1 MSVKLKFLNS
11 FLSELDSEGVWY
23 VVLRNHDEILTGTEK
38 DVDMLCSPS
47 NFKLIRSI
55 FNKVCS
61 RNGHIGSWDVYGK
74 NMALST
80 EPKSFGDVSNTFS
93 KGLYLHF
100 VGFASLRDSFL
111 KVKIP
116 GYSKKFRS
124 SQIQRKKM
132 VWDNF
137 ECWSPSSDWL
147 ILFLLEKMQYKR
159 KAVYKD
165 KIELLLLDA
174 SSEIGKNSSLCTIIY
189 SSLKENSTK
198 RERLLAVQKA
208 LEQINYPKN
217 YLKTFKESILLF
229 RENLKARVK
238 KKGLIITF
246 SGPDGAGK
254 STTKSH
260 LINFLQDDVGLSV
273 NSIRGFN
280 RLNEPKFMGSTLKKV
295 QHNVRGVSKKS
306 ASELENAFRDRK
318 PEKARSFS
326 WKFRRLIGLLF
337 IIMQYPVFY
346 FVARVRTYKGISTVV
361 DTSVY
366 DRFVKAHRPRFRL
379 LEKIAIP
386 FLPSGD
392 ITFRLYASPEVINNR
407 KPELTIQELEEYY
420 SAMDY
425 IFSLKS
431 KSNIKIIETHLGP
444 KIAAKLVNEYVIY
457 ELGFCKI

>member
-1 MSVKLKFLNS
+1 MSVKLKFLNN

-74 NMALST
+74 NLALST
-80 EPKSFGDVSNTFS
+80 GPKSFGDVSNTFS

-100 VGFASLRDSFL
+100 VGFASIRDSFL

-147 ILFLLEKMQYKR
+147 ILLLLEKMQYKR
-159 KAVYKD
+159 KQVYKE
-165 KIELLLLDA
+165 ELLRLLND
-174 SSEIGKNSSLCTIIY
+174 SQTEINFNDSLKSTINI
-189 SSLKENSTK
+189 SLKENSTK
-198 RERLLAVQKA
+198 KERLLAVQKT
-208 LEQINYPKN
+208 LKQISFQKN
-217 YLKTFKESILLF
+217 YLQGLKEWFLLIKL
-229 RENLKARVK
+229 NLSSLIK

-254 STTKSH
+254 STTKSL
-260 LINFLQDDVGLSV
+260 LIDFLQNDVGLSV

-306 ASELENAFRDRK
+306 ASELEHTFRDRK

-407 KPELTIQELEEYY
+407 KPELTIQELDEYY

>member
-100 VGFASLRDSFL
+100 VGFASIRDSFL

-147 ILFLLEKMQYKR
+147 ILLLLEKMQYKR
-159 KAVYKD
+159 KQVYKE
-165 KIELLLLDA
+165 ELLRLLND
-174 SSEIGKNSSLCTIIY
+174 SQTGIYLNDSLKSIINI
-189 SSLKENSTK
+189 SLKENSTK
-198 RERLLAVQKA
+198 KERLLAVQKT
-208 LEQINYPKN
+208 LQQINYQKN
-217 YLKTFKESILLF
+217 YLQGLKEWFLLIKL
-229 RENLKARVK
+229 NLSSLIK

-254 STTKSH
+254 STTKSL
-260 LINFLQDDVGLSV
+260 LIDFLQNDIGIPV

-280 RLNEPKFMGSTLKKV
+280 RLNEPKYMGTALKKV
-295 QHNVRGVSKKS
+295 QYNVRGVNSKT
-306 ASELENAFRDRK
+306 ADELENDFRDRK
-318 PEKARSFS
+318 PNNGKGLS
-326 WKFRRLIGLLF
+326 WRLRRLVGLLF
-337 IIMQYPVFY
+337 IIIQYPVFY
-346 FVARVRTYKGISTVV
+346 FFARVKTYKGISTVV

-366 DRFVKAHRPRFRL
+366 DRFVKAHRPRFRF

-386 FLPSGD
+386 LLPSGD
-392 ITFRLYASPEVINNR
+392 IIFRLYASPEVINNR
-407 KPELTIQELEEYY
+407 KPELTIHELEEYY

-425 IFSLKS
+425 IFSLKP
-431 KSNIKIIETHLGP
+431 KSNVRIIKTNLEPT
-444 KIAAKLVNEYVIY
+444 IAAENVKKHVMY